1 MMVIVPL
8 PKPSAENLPGDIESV
23 KIDYVPGAVNEVG
36 KTFKDTQSIQSLVNL
51 VNSLPVAPDTLRS
64 GPIIDILGLS
74 IEQIWTLIVM
84 ENIKMDGVYVE
95 PVEN

>member
-8 PKPSAENLPGDIESV
+8 PKPSAESLPGDVESV
-23 KIDYVPGAVNEVG
+23 KIDYMPGTANEVI

-74 IEQIWTLIVM
+74 IAQIWTLIVM